1 MIKHLKFHKPTVI
14 CVTFSFLLLVTSNV
28 SSADSLQIK
37 KILVDHARG
46 IGVPP
51 TLALA
56 VAKVESDFNPNAL
69 SSVGARGIMQIMPQ
83 TAREEYGAT
92 ARSLWNPEI
101 NIQIGVDYLYR
112 LFKQYDQRWDL
123 ALSHYNGGTLRGR
136 GGDAKPH
143 RYTRKY
149 VNKVFQWQE
158 RFTNENTILKLRRR
172 LDVQGVNTGN
182 GIKILSPRKEVRLK
196 NVLDYRNGQLRRRI
210 PWILSF

>member
-1 MIKHLKFHKPTVI
+1 VIKYLKLHKPTVI
-14 CVTFSFLLLVTSNV
+14 CVTFVFLLLVSSNV

-37 KILVDHARG
+37 KKIVDQALG

-158 RFTNENTILKLRRR
+158 RFTNENTIFKLRSR
-172 LDVQGVNTGN
+172 LDVQGVNRGN

-196 NVLDYRNGQLRRRI
+196 NILDYRNGQLRRRF

>member
-1 MIKHLKFHKPTVI
+1 MIKYQKFHKPTVI
-14 CVTFSFLLLVTSNV
+14 CVIFAFLLLVLSNV
-28 SSADSLQIK
+28 SSADGLQIK
-37 KILVDHARG
+37 KILVDQALG
-46 IGVPP
+46 LGVPP

-101 NIQIGVDYLYR
+101 NIQIGVDYLYK
-112 LFKQYDQRWDL
+112 LYKQYDQRWDL

-158 RFTNENTILKLRRR
+158 RFTNENTIFKLRSRS
-172 LDVQGVNTGN
+172 DVQGLDRGN
-182 GIKILSPRKEVRLK
+182 GIEISSQRKKVRLK
-196 NVLDYRNGQLRRRI
+196 NILDYRNGQLRRRF

>member
-1 MIKHLKFHKPTVI
+1 MIKYLKFHKPTVI
-14 CVTFSFLLLVTSNV
+14 CVIFAFLLLVLSNV
-28 SSADSLQIK
+28 SSADGLQIK
-37 KILVDHARG
+37 KILVDQALG
-46 IGVPP
+46 LGVPP

-69 SSVGARGIMQIMPQ
+69 SSVGARGIMQIMPR

-101 NIQIGVDYLYR
+101 NIQIGVDYLYK
-112 LFKQYDQRWDL
+112 LYKQYDQRWDL

-158 RFTNENTILKLRRR
+158 RFTNENTIFKLRSRS
-172 LDVQGVNTGN
+172 DVQGLDRGN
-182 GIKILSPRKEVRLK
+182 GIEISSPRKEVRLK
-196 NVLDYRNGQLRRRI
+196 NILDYRNGQLRRRF

>member
-1 MIKHLKFHKPTVI
+1 MIKYLKFHKPTVI
-14 CVTFSFLLLVTSNV
+14 CVIFAFLLLVLSNV
-28 SSADSLQIK
+28 SSADGLQIK
-37 KILVDHARG
+37 KILVDQALG
-46 IGVPP
+46 LGVPP

-101 NIQIGVDYLYR
+101 NIQIGVDYLYK
-112 LFKQYDQRWDL
+112 LYKQYDQRWDL

-158 RFTNENTILKLRRR
+158 RFTNENTIFKLRSRS
-172 LDVQGVNTGN
+172 DVQGLDRGN
-182 GIKILSPRKEVRLK
+182 GIEISSQRKKVRLK
-196 NVLDYRNGQLRRRI
+196 NILDYRNGQLRLRF

>member
-1 MIKHLKFHKPTVI
+1 VIKYQKFHKPTVI
-14 CVTFSFLLLVTSNV
+14 CVIFAFLLLVLSNV
-28 SSADSLQIK
+28 SSADGLQIK
-37 KILVDHARG
+37 KILVDQALG
-46 IGVPP
+46 LGVPP

-101 NIQIGVDYLYR
+101 NIQIGVDYLYK
-112 LFKQYDQRWDL
+112 LYKQYDQRWDL

-158 RFTNENTILKLRRR
+158 RFTNENTIFKLRSRS
-172 LDVQGVNTGN
+172 DVQGLDRGN
-182 GIKILSPRKEVRLK
+182 GIEISSPRKEVRLK
-196 NVLDYRNGQLRRRI
+196 NILDSRNGQLRRRF

>member
-1 MIKHLKFHKPTVI
+1 MIKYQKFHKPTVI
-14 CVTFSFLLLVTSNV
+14 CVIFAFLLLVLSNV
-28 SSADSLQIK
+28 SSADGLQIK
-37 KILVDHARG
+37 KILVDQAIG
-46 IGVPP
+46 LGVPP

-101 NIQIGVDYLYR
+101 NIQIGVDYLYK
-112 LFKQYDQRWDL
+112 LYKQYDQRWDL

-158 RFTNENTILKLRRR
+158 RFTNENTIFKLRSRS
-172 LDVQGVNTGN
+172 DVQGLNRGN
-182 GIKILSPRKEVRLK
+182 GIEISSQRKKVRLK
-196 NVLDYRNGQLRRRI
+196 NILDYRNGQLRRRF

>member
-1 MIKHLKFHKPTVI
+1 MIKYQKFHKPTVI
-14 CVTFSFLLLVTSNV
+14 CVIFAFLLLVLSNV
-28 SSADSLQIK
+28 SSADGLQIK
-37 KILVDHARG
+37 KILVDRALG
-46 IGVPP
+46 LGVPP

-101 NIQIGVDYLYR
+101 NIQIGVDYLYK
-112 LFKQYDQRWDL
+112 LYKQYDQRWDL

-149 VNKVFQWQE
+149 VNKVFHWQE
-158 RFTNENTILKLRRR
+158 RFRNENAIFKLRSR
-172 LDVQGVNTGN
+172 LEVQGVNRGN

-196 NVLDYRNGQLRRRI
+196 NILDYRNGQLRRRF

>member
-1 MIKHLKFHKPTVI
+1 MIKYQKFHKPTVI
-14 CVTFSFLLLVTSNV
+14 CVIFAFLLLVLSNV
-28 SSADSLQIK
+28 SSADGLQIK
-37 KILVDHARG
+37 KILVDQALG
-46 IGVPP
+46 LGVPP

-101 NIQIGVDYLYR
+101 NIQIGVDYLYK
-112 LFKQYDQRWDL
+112 LYKQYDQRWDL

-158 RFTNENTILKLRRR
+158 RFTNENTIFKLRSRS
-172 LDVQGVNTGN
+172 DVQGLNRGN
-182 GIKILSPRKEVRLK
+182 GIEISSQRKKVRLK
-196 NVLDYRNGQLRRRI
+196 NILDYRNGQLRRRF

>member
-1 MIKHLKFHKPTVI
+1 MIKYQKFHKPTVI
-14 CVTFSFLLLVTSNV
+14 CVIFAFLLLVLSNV
-28 SSADSLQIK
+28 SSADGLQIK
-37 KILVDHARG
+37 KILVDQALG
-46 IGVPP
+46 LGVPP

-101 NIQIGVDYLYR
+101 NIQIGVDYLYK
-112 LFKQYDQRWDL
+112 LYKQYDQRWDL

-158 RFTNENTILKLRRR
+158 RFTNENTILKYLC
-172 LDVQGVNTGN
+172 T
-182 GIKILSPRKEVRLK
+182 LK
-196 NVLDYRNGQLRRRI
+196 
-210 PWILSF
+210 

>member
-1 MIKHLKFHKPTVI
+1 VIKYQKFHKPTVI
-14 CVTFSFLLLVTSNV
+14 CVIFAFLLLVLSNV
-28 SSADSLQIK
+28 SSADGLQIK
-37 KILVDHARG
+37 KILVDQAIG
-46 IGVPP
+46 LGVPP

-101 NIQIGVDYLYR
+101 NIQIGVDYLYK
-112 LFKQYDQRWDL
+112 LYKQYDQRWDL

-158 RFTNENTILKLRRR
+158 RFTNENTIFKLRSRS
-172 LDVQGVNTGN
+172 DVQGLNRGN
-182 GIKILSPRKEVRLK
+182 GIEISSQRKKVRLK
-196 NVLDYRNGQLRRRI
+196 NILDYRNGQLRRRF